1 MHNRGTDQR
10 VAAAM
15 ESNPLV
21 RRLVRRLSRREGA
34 ALTLPLTL
42 ALLGTSIARE
52 RSGHEETSQEDRRA
66 GGEGVATI
74 ANAGDKLAI
83 YSQDAVLA
91 EHLLT
96 EADAAA
102 GEVRLALRM
111 IRSAN
116 GFVKLENVSAD
127 AASGTADPEA
137 EQLAADAEEAAE
149 ASADAEGASGEGGTA
164 AAAGDNANAGGTAA
178 SAAQDDD
185 DDRGL
190 LWVVVG
196 LGAAGAGIA
205 IASSGSSDK
214 DDEPP
219 VVVDPP
225 PPPPPPPP
233 AGLSGQ
239 VVKGYVHGAAVYLDT
254 NNDGLPDGDPVYTD
268 ADGRF
273 TFESAPDGASL
284 IVYGGVDTLTNVPL
298 DGTILRAP
306 AGATVVTP
314 LTTLIDEMMRLDSSL
329 TASEAQSKLV
339 SALGL
344 TLPAG
349 ANLLTYDSVA
359 GNGNGG
365 ASIEDASEAVLNTI
379 GSIQSLLVASG
390 ALGAIDAAG
399 ATITALAQ
407 TLMNGSGSVNLAS
420 AADLQQVLETALNAN
435 DVGASDASDMASLA
449 SAIASV
455 NGALVEASGLGDE
468 ALQATRYALS
478 SFQDLLA
485 KIGANAHGT
494 EQYARDISFSSNETL
509 ADAVGQIVGGNVD
522 TIIGEHAAANI
533 SYAER
538 LEGQRFV
545 FALNPELKLYQGAP
559 DRIDV
564 ATVKFDEPGVL
575 VQRESR
581 GADGQ
586 IVTEVL
592 TPDENGRYTLRY
604 EELDKIYI
612 QPPQDFNGTLGAD
625 VTAHYVGLDV
635 IDTPDTLGIEIT
647 AVNDAPA
654 SADATVSG
662 TEDKTYVF
670 SLADFPFSDAADAA
684 YAGGAN
690 ALAAVKIG
698 SLPAQGSLFLNGVEL
713 TESDIE
719 AGILVSAA
727 DIAQGLLTFVPPANA
742 SGASLAHFSFQVQ
755 DDGGTAHGGTAL
767 STGSYVMTL
776 DLSAVNDAP
785 VAEAAAGS
793 IVEDGRYT
801 FSASD
806 FRYTDVEG
814 HALESLI
821 VRSLPVNGV
830 LYLGENAIGSDELG
844 EEGFAVSFE
853 DIMAG
858 RLVFVPNDDFHGT
871 ETFDFALRDAGG
883 TPGDDTSNQVSFT
896 LTVPSVSDAPVA
908 QDSSVSIEEDETHV
922 FAMKDFSVTDVDGD
936 NLVNLIITSLPT
948 GGTLYFGEDR
958 LSGEDLGAAGYAV
971 SVEDLQNGL
980 LKFVPDADFNGS
992 VSFGYRVQDDG
1003 GTESGGKDLSDPA
1016 TLNLTINAVT
1026 DAPVAGDNSVTI
1038 DEDGSHVF
1046 SASDFSFTDAD
1057 GDALAKVLIT
1067 SLPING
1073 TLYLDG
1079 QAIHGEDLGE
1089 DGYSVSADD
1098 LQNGLLTFVPDADFN
1113 GPVQLEY
1120 RIQDTGSDDANL
1132 SDPATLNLTVNAV
1145 SDAPESGDGAV
1156 DMEEDGLHVFSASDF
1171 SFQDADGDN
1180 LASLIITS
1188 LPTGGALYYGEHR
1201 LTGEDLGETGY
1212 VVPLE
1217 HLEAGGLVFVPDAD
1231 FNGSVSFGYQVK
1243 DDSGAD
1249 GADTSA
1255 PATMTVN
1262 IAAVSDAPVANDATV
1277 DSNEDKSRTLRAADF
1292 SYTDA
1297 DNDELAALIIRSLP
1311 DNGALRFDGVTIT
1324 SDDLAEGFR
1333 ITAAELEAGKL
1344 VFVPAEDYNGSVSFT
1359 YQVQDDSDASADTSD
1374 VATLTINVKAVNDA
1388 PVLSLPDYPCEL
1400 SPQPMGE
1407 SNRVNTYT
1415 DGNQEH
1421 PSITALA
1428 DGGYVIVWISR
1439 GQDGDGYGI
1448 YGQRYGADGQKA
1460 GEEFQVNTTTANDQ
1474 FDPQVVAGPEGSF
1487 AVMWSSATEQTGNNI
1502 TASGIVLRTFW
1513 PTGEAEPEVALPV
1526 SQSGLQIEPTLAVG
1540 PCGALAAWTSDGA
1553 NGFDIRGWLALA
1565 GGESTEFVINTT
1577 TAFDQSQP
1585 AVIALADGT
1594 YVVSWTGRDGEDD
1607 SKGVFAR
1614 RIGAD
1619 GEMLGEEFRVNV
1631 GTEGDQTQS
1640 SMVALA
1646 NGGFVVAWTGVDT
1659 SLTGVYVQRYDAGG
1673 EPVGK
1678 AVLVNTSETNDQ
1690 RDPALAALP
1699 DGGFVVTWTSWGTTD
1714 STLDIYAQRFG
1725 SDGLQLGEPVLV
1737 NTVTVYEQTTPDIAV
1752 LADGSVVVTWQSNN
1766 EDGSGYSIHAQ
1777 RFEPMAPNFIE
1788 GGDPVV
1794 IAPAAKV
1801 SDVELD
1807 ALNEGQGDWS
1817 GASLVIQREE
1827 EGYGRGRDHGHWES
1841 PDHFG
1846 FKDGDG
1852 YWLRDDGTLLKGD
1865 QAFAHFSVE
1874 QGRLVVTFATYEGA
1888 PAPTTADVNYVL
1900 QHITYWNSSDDPG
1913 ESVKLSYRVED
1924 GNAES
1929 NGEQGNGGEGKDCGT
1944 VTVQITPVNDAPEPH
1959 DNTVRMFE
1967 DHSHTFEA
1975 QDFCF
1980 RDAEGDDLE
1989 SIVITSLPEHGTLY
2003 FGEDMLSGE
2012 DLGEDGFVVTAEDLS
2027 SGKLVFRPDEN
2038 FNGSVSFGYRVQ
2050 DDGGTARNGEDTSGE
2065 ATMSLVV
2072 KPVNDAPELVLSSA
2086 RVLIVNTTAD
2096 EVNDTDGVL
2105 SLREALAQAQAGD
2118 VIRFDESLSGNPIMV
2133 SEKLRIST
2141 AGIYIDG
2148 STVENL
2154 LLSYQGYETLFD
2166 IEAGAGLILS
2176 GVSLHGGGEGYA
2188 AVGLGGVAIS
2198 NAGTLILHD
2207 LTIEGF
2213 NRGIDG
2219 GIGATVLYNKEGG
2232 TVYASQVTFSGN
2244 IASGGTDASGEGTHV
2259 SLVYN
2264 EGTFWADQVVFS
2276 DNSVQGGHGSFFGGN
2291 AHLLQSTSLG
2301 SGDVSAVDNTILGGN
2316 GGEMHGS
2323 AGEYSMYL
2331 PGDAGFTFKLPE
2343 IGGGSVTYTEGGED
2357 GVLLAAGAQVADVD
2371 LDAMNGGLGDWS
2383 GASITIGR
2391 KEDGEDYHGYGWGH
2405 WTSDDQYGFVDGN
2418 DLTFVN
2424 GEIVK
2429 TVEGVQSVI
2438 GRYFTSHSGE
2448 LKITF
2453 STAEGEGS
2461 AIPTTADVNHVLQQV
2476 TYRNTSD
2483 DPEESITLT
2492 FRVEDGNA
2500 YWRGEQGWGGKLSA
2514 TGELVVNITPVN
2526 DAPVARYNSLHLV
2539 EDHSHTFEVSD
2550 FRFRDAERDSLK
2562 AVTIKSLP
2570 ENGTLYFNGVAVS
2583 AEQILSGFTVTREDL
2598 ECGRL
2603 TFEPA
2608 EDFHGSISFGYTL
2621 QDDGGTEHSGADTS
2635 AEATFRINVYPVN
2648 DAPELNLV
2656 SSNPYG
2662 SLSYQ
2667 SFIADSAETDGLR
2680 QARSVSVSP
2689 DGKQVF
2695 VTGVGDN
2702 SLTVFSRDA
2711 ETGALTYVTR
2721 FQDGVNDVD
2730 GLSAPYGVTF
2740 SQDGSF
2746 VYVAGSGDNA
2756 IAIFSRNTET
2766 GELTYQSNVTG
2777 VSGARELVISD
2788 DGLFAYAVA
2797 FDGNSLV
2804 CFSRNPVTGALN
2816 YQSMITDGVDGFDGL
2831 KGARDL
2837 VISGDGRNVYVASFG
2852 EDAIAILN
2860 RDPVTGQLSYF
2871 GSLKNND
2878 LGGTQ
2883 GIADASSLVISAD
2896 GKYIYVAGN
2905 EDSAIAVFSR
2915 DADTGW
2921 LSYVTVLRDGI
2932 DGVDGLGGVRT
2943 LVLAPDGLTLYA
2955 TSNTDDSVAIFSRDP
2970 QTGALSFQGY
2980 IQDGE
2985 GTNGLDGAFGIAI
2998 SPDGKNVYVASD
3010 KDNSVAVLGRET
3022 HETPRYVEN
3031 GEAVLISPKAH
3042 VSDAE
3047 LDARNDGQGDWSGA
3061 SITIQRESEGDDYS
3075 KGYQDGSPDDQFGFR
3090 DGNGLTFVDGEIRKT
3105 VDDVT
3110 SVIGHYSVNSG
3121 KLVITFSTQEGVGSA
3136 IPTSEDVNNV
3146 LRQATYSNASDDPE
3160 ESVTL
3165 QYRVEDG
3172 NARWHGS
3179 QGWGGEGCVIGEITV
3194 DIVQVNDAP
3203 VIETAP
3209 IVTLN
3214 EDHGYTFSKSDFG
3227 FADKEDDGL
3236 DSVIIH
3242 SLPANGTLYFN
3253 DAPVTLEQVSCGFSV
3268 SAEDLSCGRLTFE
3281 PSEHYYGSTS
3291 FTYQVKDDGG
3301 TSNGGQDTSALTTF
3315 TFDMRSVNDAPELE
3329 LPAASG
3335 YTFTVTTLEDS
3346 VDDTDGVLSLRE
3358 ALALAQDGDSITFD
3372 ASLLGGMI
3380 DLAETLTITKQV
3392 YINGAPGGGPGITLE
3407 VGNFTAVV
3415 VSEAVGNTAGG
3426 AILQGLTIMG
3436 NIEDTLFLG
3445 EGTAVKGLYN
3455 RGTLTLADVQFSNM
3469 FLQSSA
3475 GVDAITAIYNGA
3487 GGYLAVSN
3495 VSIAGNSA
3503 IGGLGYSPLMP
3514 AGNSFIVRNDGEM
3527 HAVGLSL
3534 TDNTVVGGH
3543 SDAIMD
3549 DLNGG
3554 AAYVFYNGSV
3564 LYGDIDAALN
3574 SVTGGSPTGEGMAG
3588 TAQVQGGNESLGD
3601 TAWSYTPPELSGGG
3615 DKGPSVDY
3623 ATGGEAVLLAPEA
3636 TVADVELDKLNG
3648 GQGNWSGATITLQR
3662 QGGANADDVF
3672 GHVSFVGFLPPALVW
3687 NDENGTILKNGEVI
3701 ATFSSSQGVL
3711 SIHFTGYGSA
3721 IPTTSDVN
3729 EILRQLT
3736 YSNTSM
3742 DPEEQLTV
3750 EYTIADGNLSF
3761 HGTQGSGGEGVT
3773 VGTVQVNITPL
3784 TLGQPLVT
3792 LDSETDTASLG
3803 DGITSEAVPQLHVT
3817 LPDNAY
3823 VGSVVKLFADG
3834 GSEPFA
3840 THTLTEEDLTARSVL
3855 IDAPADTSAAITAQL
3870 VGANGNTASPVSPAF
3885 FLVSD
3890 SSAPVA
3896 PVLDEESLTLRVD
3909 HVNACVIS
3917 GSAEAFSTV
3926 TVQLTS
3932 EVDGEP
3938 AVYHTTAD
3946 GDGRFTVLV
3955 DATGFVSEN
3964 VNTVSIAASAT
3975 DRAGNTSTMASATL
3989 TVTAATPPAVVT
4001 MGGTEIDDVWAPT
4014 ATPQEGVQ
4022 QAVTFIAGAN
4032 GGQDYFLAPPETASK
4047 LVIDGN
4053 SADYVITRVDEASY
4067 ELHNTL
4073 LTGRNAS
4080 LYEDAP
4086 FYQISRWTSEGS
4098 IVWVQA
4104 DAVEFNDGVVRLT
4117 ADGVVGGSLSGGT
4130 QVIHGGS
4137 GDERISGGAGDDV
4150 LFGFD
4155 RNDVLLGNDG
4165 NDTLVSIGGKD
4176 TLIGGAGEDTL
4187 VVFGDNASGD
4197 DSTAD
4202 LYGGEGSDVF
4212 VIAPRSGFARDVTIH
4227 DFVIG
4232 EDKLDLSWL
4241 RMPEGSGV
4249 RELVGEDLNFDG
4261 LAALLQEDG
4270 SLSID
4275 LGEFVTDSGSAIEG
4289 TLTLR
4294 LAGGSSAPSLDD
4306 VILDPVEGTPVDM
4319 LLWQAQHQAI

>member
-52 RSGHEETSQEDRRA
+52 RSEHEETSQEDRRA
-66 GGEGVATI
+66 GSEGVATI

-127 AASGTADPEA
+127 AAAGTADPEA

-205 IASSGSSDK
+205 IASSDSSDK

-435 DVGASDASDMASLA
+435 DVGASNASDMASLA

-559 DRIDV
+559 DKIDV
-564 ATVKFDEPGVL
+564 VTVKFDEPGVL

-690 ALAAVKIG
+690 ALAAVEIG

-776 DLSAVNDAP
+776 DLAAVNDAP

-853 DIMAG
+853 DIVAG

-896 LTVPSVSDAPVA
+896 LTVTSVSDAPVA

-971 SVEDLQNGL
+971 SVEDLQNGR

-1026 DAPVAGDNSVTI
+1026 DAPVVGDNSVTI
-1038 DEDGSHVF
+1038 DEDGS
-1046 SASDFSFTDAD
+1046 
-1057 GDALAKVLIT
+1057 
-1067 SLPING
+1067 
-1073 TLYLDG
+1073 
-1079 QAIHGEDLGE
+1079 
-1089 DGYSVSADD
+1089 
-1098 LQNGLLTFVPDADFN
+1098 
-1113 GPVQLEY
+1113 
-1120 RIQDTGSDDANL
+1120 
-1132 SDPATLNLTVNAV
+1132 
-1145 SDAPESGDGAV
+1145 
-1156 DMEEDGLHVFSASDF
+1156 HVFSASDF

-1243 DDSGAD
+1243 DDSGAE

-1487 AVMWSSATEQTGNNI
+1487 SVMWSSATEQTGNNI
-1502 TASGIVLRTFW
+1502 TASRIVLRTFW
-1513 PTGEAEPEVALPV
+1513 STGEAGPEVALPV

-1619 GEMLGEEFRVNV
+1619 GEMLGEELRVNV

-1725 SDGLQLGEPVLV
+1725 TDGLQLGEPVLV

-1766 EDGSGYSIHAQ
+1766 EDGSGYGIHAQ

-1827 EGYGRGRDHGHWES
+1827 EGYGRGWDHGHWES

-1852 YWLRDDGTLLKGD
+1852 YWLRDGTLFKGD

-1888 PAPTTADVNYVL
+1888 PAPTSADVNHVL

-1929 NGEQGNGGEGKDCGT
+1929 NGEQGSGGEGKDCGT

-2276 DNSVQGGHGSFFGGN
+2276 DNFVQGGHGLFFGGN

-2316 GGEMHGS
+2316 GGEIYGS

-2721 FQDGVNDVD
+2721 FQDGVNEVD

-2777 VSGARELVISD
+2777 VSGARELIISD

-2797 FDGNSLV
+2797 FDGDSLV
-2804 CFSRNPVTGALN
+2804 CFSRNPVTGALT

-2852 EDAIAILN
+2852 EDAIAVLN

-3010 KDNSVAVLGRET
+3010 KDNSVTVLGRET

-3110 SVIGHYSVNSG
+3110 SVIGHYSVNNG

-3136 IPTSEDVNNV
+3136 IPTSEDLNNV

-3329 LPAASG
+3329 LP
-3335 YTFTVTTLEDS
+3335 
-3346 VDDTDGVLSLRE
+3346 
-3358 ALALAQDGDSITFD
+3358 
-3372 ASLLGGMI
+3372 
-3380 DLAETLTITKQV
+3380 
-3392 YINGAPGGGPGITLE
+3392 
-3407 VGNFTAVV
+3407 
-3415 VSEAVGNTAGG
+3415 
-3426 AILQGLTIMG
+3426 
-3436 NIEDTLFLG
+3436 
-3445 EGTAVKGLYN
+3445 
-3455 RGTLTLADVQFSNM
+3455 
-3469 FLQSSA
+3469 
-3475 GVDAITAIYNGA
+3475 
-3487 GGYLAVSN
+3487 
-3495 VSIAGNSA
+3495 
-3503 IGGLGYSPLMP
+3503 
-3514 AGNSFIVRNDGEM
+3514 
-3527 HAVGLSL
+3527 
-3534 TDNTVVGGH
+3534 
-3543 SDAIMD
+3543 
-3549 DLNGG
+3549 
-3554 AAYVFYNGSV
+3554 
-3564 LYGDIDAALN
+3564 
-3574 SVTGGSPTGEGMAG
+3574 
-3588 TAQVQGGNESLGD
+3588 
-3601 TAWSYTPPELSGGG
+3601 ELSGG

-3736 YSNTSM
+3736 YSNSSM

-3840 THTLTEEDLTARSVL
+3840 THTLTEEDLTAGSVL

-3890 SSAPVA
+3890 SSAPVV

-3909 HVNACVIS
+3909 HVNASVIS

-4098 IVWVQA
+4098 VVWVQA

-4155 RNDVLLGNDG
+4155 GNDVLLGNHG

-4197 DSTAD
+4197 GSTAD

-4212 VIAPRSGFARDVTIH
+4212 VIAPQSGFARDVTIH

-4294 LAGGSSAPSLDD
+4294 LAGGSSTPSLGD